1 MTYGLSKSKIT
12 SFEQCPKKLWLSV
25 HRPELAEQD
34 AGAEQRFAAGH
45 EVGAVACTLHPGGVL
60 IEADPDLGSALR
72 RTAELLDSG
81 WHGPIFEATFAHDG
95 VLVRA
100 DIMIPAD
107 GGGWDVAEVKSST
120 GLKPYHV
127 PDIATQI
134 WVMRECGVEV
144 ASASIRHLDTAFR
157 LAEAGNYKDLFS
169 DEHVE
174 LVIEPI
180 IEGRPAVVA
189 EARAVLAGD
198 EPQKEVG
205 DHCQSPF
212 KCEFQRYCGQHLPP
226 PPKWPASLLPDGS
239 GKKIAR
245 SWAEK
250 GIDDLT
256 LIPASEMSSPK
267 LLRVREATVS
277 GEVYLDRAGIIAET
291 ANWAWP
297 RHFLDFET
305 IAFPVPRWIGTGPWR
320 QVPFQFSCHTQHQD
334 GRLEHRAFLSLDGA
348 DPRRACAEAL
358 IEILSNENA
367 SEGAIV
373 AYNASFERRC
383 LSELADAL
391 PDLRAQL
398 ETIRSRVVDLL
409 PVTRAHYYHR
419 DQRGSWSIKAV
430 LPTICPELDY
440 GGLGG
445 VKAGDDAQAAYLEAI
460 SADVSDERRAEIRSA
475 LLEYCERDT
484 LAMVEIL
491 ARLASRE
498 A

>member
-12 SFEQCPKKLWLSV
+12 AFEQCPKKLWLSV

-45 EVGAVACTLHPGGVL
+45 EVGAVACALHPGGVMVD
-60 IEADPDLGSALR
+60 ADPDLRAALKQ
-72 RTAELLDSG
+72 TAELLGAG
-81 WHGPIFEATFAHDG
+81 WNGPIFEATFAHDG

-100 DIMIPAD
+100 DLMLPAD
-107 GGGWDVAEVKSST
+107 EGGWHVAEVKSST

-144 ASASIRHLDTAFR
+144 ASASIRHLDSAFR
-157 LAEAGNYKDLFS
+157 LTETGNYEGLFS
-169 DEHVE
+169 DERVE
-174 LVIEPI
+174 LAIEPI
-180 IEGRPAVVA
+180 IEGRPAVIA
-189 EARAVLAGD
+189 EARLVLAGD
-198 EPQKEVG
+198 EPPKELG
-205 DHCQSPF
+205 DHCRSPF
-212 KCEFQRYCGQHLPP
+212 ECEFQAYCGQHLPP
-226 PPKWPASLLPDGS
+226 PPEWPSSLLPDGS

-267 LLRVREATVS
+267 LLRVHEATIS
-277 GEVYLDRAGIIAET
+277 GEVYWDRDGIVTET
-291 ANWAWP
+291 ACWTWP

-305 IAFPVPRWIGTGPWR
+305 IAFAVPRWVGTGPWR
-320 QVPFQFSCHTQHQD
+320 QVPFQFSCHTRHED
-334 GRLEHRAFLSLDGA
+334 GRLEHREFLSLDGA

-358 IEILSNENA
+358 IEILSGSA
-367 SEGAIV
+367 GEGAIV
-373 AYNASFERRC
+373 AYNAGFERRC

-391 PDLRAQL
+391 PDLRAEL
-398 ETIRSRVVDLL
+398 EAIRSRVVDLL

-430 LPTICPELDY
+430 IPTVCPELDY
-440 GGLGG
+440 GGLGE

-460 SADVSDERRAEIRSA
+460 SEDISDERGAEIRSA
-475 LLEYCERDT
+475 LLAYCERDT
-484 LAMVEIL
+484 LAMVEML
-491 ARLASRE
+491 TRLTSRE
-498 A
+498 MR